1 MMFYVI
7 LFGQWESMKPD
18 YTAVSLIKM
27 KTRASSEEANTPEA

>member
-18 YTAVSLIKM
+18 YTAVSLIKLNE
-27 KTRASSEEANTPEA
+27 KK

>member
-18 YTAVSLIKM
+18 YTAVNLIKFNE
-27 KTRASSEEANTPEA
+27 KK